1 MRQSNERIANSH
13 ACLHGKLLSLAHNL
27 RPDPGPT
34 ALKYVTC
41 AKLYIKVGWHYAQL
55 SSFLSIVSCAA
66 LLQPKSGSWSTRPM
80 SPNAE
85 RAIHLYASSH
95 GPASRMP
102 RASVG
107 TNHLR
112 GRFGKGHPRS
122 GSLSLHHRVWFAIY
136 IPSALRNKK
145 CPGICRG
152 YVLDQCCFVPSNA
165 ELSA

>member
-1 MRQSNERIANSH
+1 MRQSNVRIANSH
-13 ACLHGKLLSLAHNL
+13 PCLHGKFLSLAHHL
-27 RPDPGPT
+27 RPEPGPT
-34 ALKYVTC
+34 ALQYVTY
-41 AKLYIKVGWHYAQL
+41 AKLYIRVGWHYAQL
-55 SSFLSIVSCAA
+55 SSFRSTVSCAA

-85 RAIHLYASSH
+85 RAIHPDASSH
-95 GPASRMP
+95 GSASRMP

-107 TNHLR
+107 TNHLH

-122 GSLSLHHRVWFAIY
+122 GSLSVHHRVWFALCIR
-136 IPSALRNKK
+136 SALRNKK

-152 YVLDQCCFVPSNA
+152 YVLDQCCFVPSGA